1 MALSLDQ
8 LKQQIEDLRTQY
20 TNLTARPAALFQVD
34 NIRDAQAAVD
44 TLTRSVN
51 QVIQDARALDE
62 GFGGIA
68 DSVKAI
74 VDELGK
80 SQTPLNLARN
90 AFKAIEESARKLKY
104 DQQGLSDLNKK
115 QLENEIKKQRIAQQ
129 AVRDQAMRIM
139 QDNSLLTLSGGMLE
153 NALARRIA
161 AGQISEEEAGIVRA
175 AKEGFPIFDEINN
188 KIQARLDKEKEIQK
202 ALGLTGKAAGLLGK
216 IPFFGEG
223 AAEALRDTE
232 EEIRA
237 LDRAGQPVPGRFKTM
252 GMMVKNMKGSI
263 KETLTDPLVLGTALI
278 SALVKGFLD
287 SDKAAVGLQKTLN
300 ISAGEAR
307 DINME
312 FSAFALS
319 VDNVLVNSR
328 SMAAT
333 FGAIQSKLGSV
344 GKVSGDTAATF
355 ARLNKSVGLT
365 EEEAAGIVTQ
375 SNAFGKSSNEVYKS
389 VLGTT
394 QEVSRQ
400 YKTNINQKA
409 VLADIGKTSAY
420 TLVQFRGSTTAL
432 AEGIAKAK
440 ALGLEMNTLKNISSG
455 LLNFQQSIEDE
466 LAAEL
471 LTGKQ
476 LNLEQARYY
485 ALTNQ
490 QSKLMDELQT
500 QIGNYS
506 DFTKLN
512 VVQQE
517 AYAKSLGMTTDQLS
531 EMLFKQEYMKN
542 TAQEQAMT
550 DEERIQKQIEAITLQ
565 EKFQAAVEKL
575 QATFADFVAGPLG
588 SVLTNMT
595 AIYTIVGLIAT
606 TITTRLVTSLA
617 MSAAA
622 MGLFGAKAK
631 QAAVANI
638 ANAGASVVQSASAVP
653 VVGWIAGIAGAIGL
667 IATLTAAL
675 TADDLYSPGK
685 SGYGKRMLIAPEGT
699 FALNDKDNIIATTN
713 PIDVNDM
720 ISGPAG
726 KFNLSTPSAATKSSQ
741 AQINVAPA
749 DTRISLNLNGAAL
762 GNATARQS
770 YQVGN
775 TVKALGGAV
784 DYSAPL

>member
-51 QVIQDARALDE
+51 QAIRDARALEE

-68 DSVKAI
+68 DSVRAI

-80 SQTPLNLARN
+80 SKTPLNLARS
-90 AFKAIEESARKLKY
+90 AFKVIEESARKLKY

-115 QLENEIKKQRIAQQ
+115 QLENEIKKQKIAQQ

-161 AGQISEEEAGIVRA
+161 ARQITEEEAGIVRA

-188 KIQARLDKEKEIQK
+188 KMQDRLDKEKEIQK

-216 IPFFGEG
+216 IPFFGQG

-237 LDRAGQPVPGRFKTM
+237 LDRAGQPIPGRFKAM
-252 GMMVKNMKGSI
+252 GMMINNMKGSI
-263 KETLTDPLVLGTALI
+263 KEALTDPLVIGTALVNSI
-278 SALVKGFLD
+278 LE
-287 SDKAAVGLQKTLN
+287 SDKATVGLQKTLN
-300 ISAGEAR
+300 LSADEAR
-307 DINME
+307 AINME

-319 VDNVLVNSR
+319 VDNILVNSR

-333 FGAIQSKLGSV
+333 FGAIQAKIGSV

-355 ARLNKSVGLT
+355 ARLTKSVGLT

-400 YKTNINQKA
+400 YKTNINHKE

-440 ALGLEMNTLKNISSG
+440 ALGVEMSTLKNISSG

-476 LNLEQARYY
+476 INLEQARYY

-500 QIGNYS
+500 QIGSYS
-506 DFTKLN
+506 DFTRLLAP
-512 VVQQE
+512 QQE
-517 AYAKSLGMTTDQLS
+517 AYAKALGMNVEQLS

-542 TAQEQAMT
+542 TVQEQAMT
-550 DEERIQKQIEAITLQ
+550 AEEQIQKQIEAATLQ
-565 EKFQAAVEKL
+565 QEFQAAVEKL
-575 QATFADFVAGPLG
+575 QATFADFVGGPLG
-588 SVLTNMT
+588 KFLLNIKTISAVIGFMAGSQLGKLAAAFGPVITQAASYLGLTT
-595 AIYTIVGLIAT
+595 ATAAASTATATAVSFGSMLPIILGAAGAIVGLIA
-606 TITTRLVTSLA
+606 
-617 MSAAA
+617 
-622 MGLFGAKAK
+622 
-631 QAAVANI
+631 
-638 ANAGASVVQSASAVP
+638 ASK
-653 VVGWIAGIAGAIGL
+653 
-667 IATLTAAL
+667 
-675 TADDLYSPGK
+675 ADDLYSPGQGS

-699 FALNDKDNIIATTN
+699 FALNNKDNIIATTN
-713 PIDVNDM
+713 PVNVNDM

-726 KFNLSTPSAATKSSQ
+726 KFNVSTPSAATKSTQ

>member
-1 MALSLDQ
+1 
-8 LKQQIEDLRTQY
+8 
-20 TNLTARPAALFQVD
+20 
-34 NIRDAQAAVD
+34 
-44 TLTRSVN
+44 
-51 QVIQDARALDE
+51 
-62 GFGGIA
+62 
-68 DSVKAI
+68 
-74 VDELGK
+74 
-80 SQTPLNLARN
+80 
-90 AFKAIEESARKLKY
+90 
-104 DQQGLSDLNKK
+104 
-115 QLENEIKKQRIAQQ
+115 
-129 AVRDQAMRIM
+129 
-139 QDNSLLTLSGGMLE
+139 
-153 NALARRIA
+153 
-161 AGQISEEEAGIVRA
+161 
-175 AKEGFPIFDEINN
+175 
-188 KIQARLDKEKEIQK
+188 
-202 ALGLTGKAAGLLGK
+202 
-216 IPFFGEG
+216 
-223 AAEALRDTE
+223 
-232 EEIRA
+232 
-237 LDRAGQPVPGRFKTM
+237 
-252 GMMVKNMKGSI
+252 
-263 KETLTDPLVLGTALI
+263 
-278 SALVKGFLD
+278 
-287 SDKAAVGLQKTLN
+287 
-300 ISAGEAR
+300 
-307 DINME
+307 
-312 FSAFALS
+312 
-319 VDNVLVNSR
+319 
-328 SMAAT
+328 MAAT
-333 FGAIQSKLGSV
+333 FGAIQSKIGSV

-355 ARLNKSVGLT
+355 ARLTKSVGLT

-394 QEVSRQ
+394 QEVNRQ
-400 YKTNINQKA
+400 YKTNINHKA

-440 ALGLEMNTLKNISSG
+440 ALGVEMTTLKNISSG

-550 DEERIQKQIEAITLQ
+550 AEEQIQKQIEAAELQ
-565 EKFQAAVEKL
+565 QKFQAAVEKL
-575 QATFADFVAGPLG
+575 QATFADFVAGPIGAL
-588 SVLTNMT
+588 VTNLKVVE
-595 AIYTIVGLIAT
+595 TIVGLIAT
-606 TITTRLVTSLA
+606 TIMTRLVTSIA
-617 MSAAA
+617 ISAAT
-622 MGLFGAKAK
+622 MGLFGKQAK
-631 QAAVANI
+631 QAAIANI
-638 ANAGASVVQSASAVP
+638 ASAGASVVQSASAIP

-667 IATLTAAL
+667 IATLMSVF

-699 FALNDKDNIIATTN
+699 FALNDRDNIVATTN
-713 PIDVNDM
+713 PINVNDM

-726 KFNLSTPSAATKSSQ
+726 KFNVSTPSAATKSSQ
-741 AQINVAPA
+741 AQISVAPA

-762 GNATARQS
+762 GNATARQN

>member
-1 MALSLDQ
+1 MVNNQQNINQQQQSNQLQQESIQQAQTLLESLKEVLGIRTKLTEFERDTLNTNKKLAELVKKQTTEYNSVAEKTKEIAKNETALRQAKLTTQGLENSLSQ
-8 LKQQIEDLRTQY
+8 TKKQQVE
-20 TNLTARPAALFQVD
+20 AAKRLVEQ
-34 NIRDAQAAVD
+34 QA
-44 TLTRSVN
+44 
-51 QVIQDARALDE
+51 
-62 GFGGIA
+62 
-68 DSVKAI
+68 
-74 VDELGK
+74 
-80 SQTPLNLARN
+80 
-90 AFKAIEESARKLKY
+90 
-104 DQQGLSDLNKK
+104 DLNKK
-115 QLENEIKKQRIAQQ
+115 IQAELEKVERGEAIDRRRLAGLKGRLTQVDALVDAEFEMLTPLQKQLLYTQLTTQELEEQNKQRRAELKELEK
-129 AVRDQAMRIM
+129 VED
-139 QDNSLLTLSGGMLE
+139 LLGVAGKLTKTL
-153 NALARRIA
+153 
-161 AGQISEEEAGIVRA
+161 GQIPGLGDTA
-175 AKEGFPIFDEINN
+175 AKAYETVF
-188 KIQARLDKEKEIQK
+188 KKLVAARQA
-202 ALGLTGKAAGLLGK
+202 
-216 IPFFGEG
+216 GE
-223 AAEALRDTE
+223 EM
-232 EEIRA
+232 
-237 LDRAGQPVPGRFKTM
+237 PSKFKTM
-252 GMMVKNMKGSI
+252 VMVVQEVGKSI
-263 KETLTDPLVLGTALI
+263 LKSLKDPLTLTLGAVTL
-278 SALVKGFLD
+278 LVKAFLD
-287 SDKAAVGLQKTLN
+287 SDKAVVGLQKTLN
-300 ISAGEAR
+300 VSADEAR
-307 DINME
+307 AINME

-319 VDNVLVNSR
+319 VDNILVNSR

-333 FGAIQSKLGSV
+333 FGAIQSKIGSV

-355 ARLNKSVGLT
+355 ARLTKSVGLT

-565 EKFQAAVEKL
+565 EKFQAAIEKM
-575 QATFADFVAGPLG
+575 QATFADFVAGPVG
-588 SVLTNMT
+588 AFLTST
-595 AIYTIVGLIAT
+595 TGIYTVLGLIAAT
-606 TITTRLVTSLA
+606 TIPKLIAGFGPLLTLVRAIKVQEIGSAIASAWTAA
-617 MSAAA
+617 MSGPQSILTG
-622 MGLFGAKAK
+622 GLVGA
-631 QAAVANI
+631 
-638 ANAGASVVQSASAVP
+638 
-653 VVGWIAGIAGAIGL
+653 AIG
-667 IATLTAAL
+667 AGLTAAIMGAVAF
-675 TADDLYSPGK
+675 ADDLYSPGQGS
-685 SGYGKRMLIAPEGT
+685 SGYGKRMLVAPEGT
-699 FALNDKDNIIATTN
+699 FALNNKDNIIATTN
-713 PIDVNDM
+713 PVNVNDM

-726 KFNLSTPSAATKSSQ
+726 RFNVSTPSAAIKSTQ

-762 GNATARQS
+762 GNATARQN

>member
-51 QVIQDARALDE
+51 QAIRDARALEE

-68 DSVKAI
+68 DSVRAI

-80 SQTPLNLARN
+80 SKTPLNLARS

-188 KIQARLDKEKEIQK
+188 KMQDRLDKEKEIQK

-216 IPFFGEG
+216 IPFFGQG
-223 AAEALRDTE
+223 AAEALRETE

-237 LDRAGQPVPGRFKTM
+237 LDRAGQPVPGRFKAM
-252 GMMVKNMKGSI
+252 GMMINNMKGSI

-278 SALVKGFLD
+278 NALVKGILD
-287 SDKAAVGLQKTLN
+287 SDKATVGLQKTLN
-300 ISAGEAR
+300 LSADEAR
-307 DINME
+307 AINME

-333 FGAIQSKLGSV
+333 FGAIQAKIGSV

-355 ARLNKSVGLT
+355 ARLTKSVGLT

-400 YKTNINQKA
+400 YKTNINHKE

-440 ALGLEMNTLKNISSG
+440 ALGVEMNTLKNISSG

-476 LNLEQARYY
+476 INLEQARYY

-500 QIGNYS
+500 QIGTYS
-506 DFTKLN
+506 DFTKLLAP
-512 VVQQE
+512 QQE
-517 AYAKSLGMTTDQLS
+517 AYAKALGMNVEQLS

-542 TAQEQAMT
+542 TVQEQAMT
-550 DEERIQKQIEAITLQ
+550 AEEQIQKQIEAATLQ
-565 EKFQAAVEKL
+565 QEFQAAVEKL
-575 QATFADFVAGPLG
+575 QATFADFVGGPLG
-588 SVLTNMT
+588 KFLLNIKTISAVIGFIAGSQLGKLAAAFGPVIAQAASYLGLTT
-595 AIYTIVGLIAT
+595 ATAAASTATATAVSFGAMLPVILGAAGAILGLIA
-606 TITTRLVTSLA
+606 
-617 MSAAA
+617 
-622 MGLFGAKAK
+622 
-631 QAAVANI
+631 
-638 ANAGASVVQSASAVP
+638 ASK
-653 VVGWIAGIAGAIGL
+653 
-667 IATLTAAL
+667 
-675 TADDLYSPGK
+675 ADDLYSPGQGS
-685 SGYGKRMLIAPEGT
+685 SGYGKRMLVAPEGT
-699 FALNDKDNIIATTN
+699 FALNNKDNIIATTN
-713 PIDVNDM
+713 PVNVNDM

-726 KFNLSTPSAATKSSQ
+726 KFNVSTPPAATKSTQ

-762 GNATARQS
+762 GNATARQN